1 MPLEFPQQC
10 DSPSEAH
17 GTELKSGEPSGLK
30 HVGGCPI
37 GPIGPIGQP
46 LGLARAACMMSSKIS
61 AAAPKNKCARV
72 YVK

>member
-1 MPLEFPQQC
+1 MPLEFLQQC

-17 GTELKSGEPSGLK
+17 GTEAKSGEPSGLK
-30 HVGGCPI
+30 HVGGR
-37 GPIGPIGQP
+37 PIGPIGQS
-46 LGLARAACMMSSKIS
+46 LGLARAACMMSSKIR